1 MKRSEIN
8 QILSE
13 AEAFIHTM
21 GFNLPHFAYWTPS
34 KWEEAGHEYD
44 EIRDNML
51 GWDITDYGHGRF
63 NDIGLVLFTLRNG
76 NRHNKKYQKPY
87 AEKLLISKENQICP
101 NHFHWNKMEDII
113 NRGGGNLMIQVWNSD
128 NDGSLLDTPVTI
140 NIDGCLTTVPAASI
154 LRLTPGMSITLPQG
168 QYHTFWA
175 EEGHGSVLIGEVSM
189 VNDDNTDNRF
199 YEEHGR
205 FPAIEED
212 EAPLY
217 LLCNEYP
224 KAKEEI

>member
-8 QILSE
+8 AILRE
-13 AEAFIHTM
+13 NIAFIKEMH
-21 GFNLPHFAYWTPS
+21 FSLPPFAYWTP
-34 KWEEAGHEYD
+34 EEWKEKGYECD

-51 GWDITDYGHGRF
+51 GWDITDYGLG
-63 NDIGLVLFTLRNG
+63 NYEKVGLFLFTIRNG
-76 NRHNKKYQKPY
+76 NLNNPKYRKPY
-87 AEKLLISKENQICP
+87 AEKLLISNPGQLCT

-128 NDGSLLDTPVTI
+128 ENEGLADTPVQITL
-140 NIDGCLTTVPAASI
+140 DGVVSVVEAGTI
-154 LRLTPGMSITLPQG
+154 LRLLPGQSITLPPH
-168 QYHTFWA
+168 QYHAFWA
-175 EEGHGSVLIGEVSM
+175 EEGHGKTLIGEVSM

-199 YEEHGR
+199 YEPMGR
-205 FPAIEED
+205 FPKIEED

-224 KAKEEI
+224 AAK